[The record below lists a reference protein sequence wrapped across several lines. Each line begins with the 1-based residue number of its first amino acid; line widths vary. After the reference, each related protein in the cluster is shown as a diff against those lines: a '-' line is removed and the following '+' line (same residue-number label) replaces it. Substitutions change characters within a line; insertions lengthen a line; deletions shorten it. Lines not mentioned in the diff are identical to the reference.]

1 MADFRTTDLIKHPER
16 LSEATV
22 EQLRALLERYPYY
35 QTARLLLLENLYKTH
50 SGEFNS
56 ELRRSAVLLADRRV
70 LFDMVEGSNY
80 DIPSQNSGD
89 NIENLTSG
97 DRTLSLIDSY
107 LDAIPATETTKH
119 KNGNVDP
126 AQDYAAYLMQMEAEE
141 NENPYIDTDSE
152 EEFFRQPDKETERKS
167 GRIVLADKPE
177 NTYEESETEVPGEEY
192 FTETLAQ
199 IYIKQQKYERALEI
213 IQALNLNNP
222 KKNAYFADQIRF
234 LEKLVLINKNQKI
247 KNV

>member
-1 MADFRTTDLIKHPER
+1 MANIKTTELIKHPEQ
-16 LSEATV
+16 LSADTV
-22 EQLRALLERYPYY
+22 KQLRALLERYPYY

-50 SGEFNS
+50 SEEFNT

-80 DIPSQNSGD
+80 DIPLQNTA
-89 NIENLTSG
+89 ENTETQAEG

-107 LDAIPATETTKH
+107 LEAIPATETSKH
-119 KNGNVDP
+119 KSGNVDP
-126 AQDYAAYLMQMEAEE
+126 AQDYAAYLMQMDAEE
-141 NENPYIDTDSE
+141 NGNPYIDTDDE
-152 EEFFRQPDKETERKS
+152 EDLVLKPEKETERKP

-177 NTYEESETEVPGEEY
+177 NTYEEPETEAPGEEY

-234 LEKLVLINKNQKI
+234 LEKLVLINKTK
-247 KNV
+247 K